1 MSIPPARLYRALV
14 YMFAMGAIWGAQFS
28 LAKIGMQEG
37 IAPASWTIFVCVTAA
52 IALLAIAGWRG
63 VRMADLIPHT
73 RYAILAGATSVAIP
87 NTVMAIVVGHV
98 PAGVASMLNT
108 LSPVMTYAMALGFAM
123 DKFHPLRVAGIG
135 CGLIGTLLILGP
147 RASLPDPAMIPWVAL
162 NLLVPFFYALSNI
175 YVARARPAGVDSI
188 ALAGVMQLGSVAS
201 LLPLALWQG
210 IHIPIP
216 PAHAG
221 DWALL
226 ALAAMYWISSLLFF
240 EVMRLAGPV
249 FFSQTGFIST
259 IFGVFWGWL
268 FFGETHSLY
277 IWGAMAAIL
286 AGLALVTRAGRS

>member
-1 MSIPPARLYRALV
+1 
-14 YMFAMGAIWGAQFS
+14 MFAMGAIWGAQFS
-28 LAKIGMQEG
+28 LAKIGMQAG
-37 IAPASWTIFVCVTAA
+37 IAPASWTIFVCVAAA
-52 IALLAIAGWRG
+52 IALLAIARWRG
-63 VRMADLIPHT
+63 VRMGDLVPHT

-98 PAGVASMLNT
+98 PAGIAAMLNT

-123 DKFHPLRVAGIG
+123 DKVHPLRVAGIG

-147 RASLPDPAMIPWVAL
+147 RASLPDPAMLPFVAL

-175 YVARARPAGVDSI
+175 YVARVRPAGVDSI
-188 ALAGVMQLGSVAS
+188 ALAGVMQVGSVAT

-210 IHIPIP
+210 LYVPIP

-226 ALAAMYWISSLLFF
+226 ALATMYWISSLLFF

-259 IFGVFWGWL
+259 VFGVFWGWL

-286 AGLALVTRAGRS
+286 AGLALVTRAGRD

>member
-1 MSIPPARLYRALV
+1 
-14 YMFAMGAIWGAQFS
+14 MFAMGAIWGAQFS
-28 LAKIGMQEG
+28 LAKIGMQAG

-52 IALLAIAGWRG
+52 IALLAIARWRG
-63 VRMADLIPHT
+63 VRMGDLVPHT

-98 PAGVASMLNT
+98 PAGIAAMLNT

-123 DKFHPLRVAGIG
+123 DKVHPLRVAGIG

-147 RASLPDPAMIPWVAL
+147 RASLPDPAMLPFVAL

-175 YVARARPAGVDSI
+175 YVARVRPAGVDSI
-188 ALAGVMQLGSVAS
+188 ALAGVMQVGSVAT

-210 IHIPIP
+210 LYIPIP

-226 ALAAMYWISSLLFF
+226 ALATMYWISSLLFF

-259 IFGVFWGWL
+259 VFGVFWGWL

-286 AGLALVTRAGRS
+286 AGLALVTRAGRG

>member
-1 MSIPPARLYRALV
+1 
-14 YMFAMGAIWGAQFS
+14 MFAMGAIWGAQFS

-37 IAPASWTIFVCVTAA
+37 ISPAAWTIFVCATAA

-63 VRMADLIPHT
+63 VRTADLLPHT
-73 RYAILAGATSVAIP
+73 RYAILAGVTSVAVP

-123 DKFHPLRVAGIG
+123 DKFHPLRFAGIG
-135 CGLIGTLLILGP
+135 FGLIGTLLILGP

-188 ALAGVMQLGSVAS
+188 ALAGVMQLGSVAA

-226 ALAAMYWISSLLFF
+226 ALAAMYWVSSLLFF

-277 IWGAMAAIL
+277 IWAAMTAIL
-286 AGLALVTRAGRS
+286 AGLAFVTRAGRS

>member
-1 MSIPPARLYRALV
+1 
-14 YMFAMGAIWGAQFS
+14 MFAMGAIWGAQFS
-28 LAKIGMQEG
+28 LAKIGMQGG
-37 IAPASWTIFVCVTAA
+37 IAPASWTIFVCGVSA
-52 IALLAIAGWRG
+52 IPLLAIARWRG
-63 VRMADLIPHT
+63 VRIGDLLPHT
-73 RYAILAGATSVAIP
+73 RYAILAGATAVAIP
-87 NTVMAIVVGHV
+87 NTIMAMVVSHV
-98 PAGVASMLNT
+98 PAGVAAMLNT
-108 LSPVMTYAMALGFAM
+108 LSPVMTYAMALGLAM
-123 DKFHPLRVAGIG
+123 DRFHALRVAGIG
-135 CGLIGTLLILGP
+135 FGLIGTLLILGP

-188 ALAGVMQLGSVAS
+188 ALAGLMQVGAVAM

-210 IHIPIP
+210 IHIPFP

-226 ALAAMYWISSLLFF
+226 ALAAIYWVSSLLFF

-259 IFGVFWGWL
+259 VFGVFWGWL

-277 IWGAMAAIL
+277 IWAAMAAIF